1 MQLYVLIRPLY
12 QLIHD
17 LISKELTGC
26 SERIVSIKHRRQ
38 IWGAMIV
45 KIVNMQRLEIGQL
58 LWLRG
63 WFFSNPV
70 QWNVISSR
78 LNKIY
83 IIGSTIG
90 RHS

>member
-17 LISKELTGC
+17 LTSEKLTGC
-26 SERIVSIKHRRQ
+26 NEWIVSIKCRRQ
-38 IWGAMIV
+38 IWGDMIV

-63 WFFSNPV
+63 WFFNNP
-70 QWNVISSR
+70 
-78 LNKIY
+78 L
-83 IIGSTIG
+83 
-90 RHS
+90 